1 MVKVV
6 LDGSESE
13 GFNDLI
19 ADGSEGLALAEG
31 GSVVVD
37 GRFVL
42 DGFGALTLSFCPPS
56 REITVGGAAS

>member
-13 GFNDLI
+13 GFDDLI

-31 GSVVVD
+31 GSVVVEYLFWT
-37 GRFVL
+37 GL
-42 DGFGALTLSFCPPS
+42 
-56 REITVGGAAS
+56 EH

>member
-13 GFNDLI
+13 GFDDLI
-19 ADGSEGLALAEG
+19 AGGPNGLALAEG

-37 GRFVL
+37 GRFVV
-42 DGFGALTLSFCPPS
+42 DGSGASILSFCPSS
-56 REITVGGAAS
+56 RGITVGGAA